1 MIRVTIIETPE
12 GVLYTTEPFELSKA
26 TVRVVNFDTTQKVL
40 NELQNRH
47 VVCEKVQA
55 RTDGV
60 LPLAAPCPPGQVL
73 THETYD
79 NLKRLLMGHVGGTE
93 ARFIREELIEEAGTK
108 IPLQFVH
115 DAYCMF
121 CERNG
126 LHPLPIKKFG
136 KVLRDRFNMTTKQT
150 TYKKKNVTCLLNYKI

>member
-12 GVLYTTEPFELSKA
+12 GVLYTTEPFELSKS
-26 TVRVVNFDTTQKVL
+26 TVRVVNFDTTRKVL
-40 NELQNRH
+40 DELKNRH

-55 RTDGV
+55 RTDGIT
-60 LPLAAPCPPGQVL
+60 PLAAPCPPGQIL

-79 NLKRLLMGHVGGTE
+79 NLKRLLMGHLEGSE
-93 ARFIREELIEEAGTK
+93 ARFIREELIPEAGAK

-121 CERNG
+121 SERNG
-126 LHPLPIKKFG
+126 VYPMPIKKFG
-136 KVLRDRFNMTTKQT
+136 KVLRDRFNLTTKQT
-150 TYKKKNVTCLLNYKI
+150 TYKRKNVTCLLNYKL